1 MENRTP
7 SLLLGSAPERAIE
20 YIIKQYLKPTIS
32 ETTFETALMYAENI
46 RKDSGDHNVEN
57 VAVKVGNYFAI
68 KFDPDTVLIKLVK
81 ALALN
86 ESGYEERDPQ
96 KMVKL
101 VAEYIDIPI
110 QEISRLIARRLVN
123 VLDPELH
130 QLGYTK
136 IFSNKP
142 GLCKET
148 ISPTDAQKDQYY
160 ALEASRFRFCRANL
174 SDGNKTLLNWREVVL
189 AKFHELRVVDFDHN
203 NPSALTKDEIVS
215 ALFEIRD
222 NMEALD
228 VPLSRFDE
236 ESPVVEGCAADPLD
250 KQFITALLRPEAI
263 VTYPPKTEERVGL
276 GICNN

>member
-101 VAEYIDIPI
+101 VAEYI
-110 QEISRLIARRLVN
+110 
-123 VLDPELH
+123 
-130 QLGYTK
+130 
-136 IFSNKP
+136 
-142 GLCKET
+142 
-148 ISPTDAQKDQYY
+148 
-160 ALEASRFRFCRANL
+160 
-174 SDGNKTLLNWREVVL
+174 
-189 AKFHELRVVDFDHN
+189 
-203 NPSALTKDEIVS
+203 
-215 ALFEIRD
+215 
-222 NMEALD
+222 
-228 VPLSRFDE
+228 
-236 ESPVVEGCAADPLD
+236 
-250 KQFITALLRPEAI
+250 
-263 VTYPPKTEERVGL
+263 
-276 GICNN
+276 